1 MLSQKVKKRRLET
14 TSDSEDFKEKDL
26 VDGNSDGSL
35 NLGNSDDETQI
46 QNLDL

>member
-26 VDGNSDGSL
+26 VDDNSDGSL